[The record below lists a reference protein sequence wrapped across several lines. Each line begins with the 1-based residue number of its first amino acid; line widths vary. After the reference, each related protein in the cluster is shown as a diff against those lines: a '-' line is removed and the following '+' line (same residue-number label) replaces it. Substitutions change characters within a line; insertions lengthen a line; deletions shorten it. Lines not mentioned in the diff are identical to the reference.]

1 MYSELLLGAALLILA
16 AWVAYRAVRTIG
28 RGTGRRKPN
37 TPVTVQ
43 ARLPVAGEPGS
54 IGKDQLRVLKKLAVP
69 GVDYKALSK
78 EQAEILL
85 DCVAYVQSVWETD
98 LQRRF
103 SELPA
108 RSLEESLTIILDHD
122 SYRERVVTWH
132 QGIEDEND
140 LFVPDDACH
149 AAVKFHLAQTA

>member
-1 MYSELLLGAALLILA
+1 MHSELLLGAALLILA
-16 AWVAYRAVRTIG
+16 VWIAYRAVRAIV
-28 RGTGRRKPN
+28 RRTGRRKPDI
-37 TPVTVQ
+37 PVTVQ

-54 IGKDQLRVLKKLAVP
+54 IGRDQRRVLKKLAVP

-103 SELPA
+103 CELSA
-108 RSLEESLTIILDHD
+108 RSLEESLEIILDHD
-122 SYRERVVTWH
+122 SYRERVVIWH
-132 QGIEDEND
+132 QGLEDEND

-149 AAVKFHLAQTA
+149 AAVKFYLAQSA

>member
-28 RGTGRRKPN
+28 RRNPD

-43 ARLPVAGEPGS
+43 TRLPVAGEPGS
-54 IGKDQLRVLKKLAVP
+54 IDKDQLRVLKKLAVP

-108 RSLEESLTIILDHD
+108 RSLEESLTIILDHE

-132 QGIEDEND
+132 QGLEDEND